1 MKQVRNKKKRIFSVQ
16 ITNCDINCG
25 WTVTKAEHLTFQQA
39 LDILEQEESEKDSYW
54 NEAAQEPSG
63 VLLLFMTKSKSAVF
77 IKSKSQ
83 ALINKYRYD

>member
-39 LDILEQEESEKDSYW
+39 LDILEQEEAEKDSYW

-63 VLLLFMTKSKSAVF
+63 GVAS
-77 IKSKSQ
+77 I
-83 ALINKYRYD
+83 YDEEQECSIYQIEIPSTYK